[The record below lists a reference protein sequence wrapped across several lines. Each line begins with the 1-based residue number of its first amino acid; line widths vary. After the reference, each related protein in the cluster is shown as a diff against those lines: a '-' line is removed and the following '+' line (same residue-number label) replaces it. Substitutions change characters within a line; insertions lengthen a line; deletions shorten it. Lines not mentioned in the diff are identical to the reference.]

1 MNLTSVFRGL
11 PVKITVRSFSLLFP
25 TDISQVNDSQFGV
38 ELRFVQSDHRGGF
51 CDCWALTQLYIV
63 EESENIESTES
74 IK

>member
-1 MNLTSVFRGL
+1 MNLTSAFCDL

-51 CDCWALTQLYIV
+51 CDCWALTQLDIV
-63 EESENIESTES
+63 EASENTESTES
-74 IK
+74 TR